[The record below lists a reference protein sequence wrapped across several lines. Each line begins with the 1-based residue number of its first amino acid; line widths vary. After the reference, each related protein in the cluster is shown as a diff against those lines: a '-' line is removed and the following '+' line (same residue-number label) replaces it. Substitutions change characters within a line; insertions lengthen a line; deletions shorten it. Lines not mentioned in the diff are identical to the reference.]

1 MYINMKQIQ
10 VAFTFG
16 SGFGIEIMLY
26 KLKSFLSQ
34 CLAHAMLE
42 LLKHKCFLIRLNLDN
57 KINFA
62 YCCLSVQERLLTVL

>member
-1 MYINMKQIQ
+1 MKHIQ

-34 CLAHAMLE
+34 CLARAMLE